1 MKNIFL
7 SKRQVDLN
15 EKQGLYLI
23 IWHQLAGI
31 QEIKREWFR
40 AVIFSMHLAGP

>member
-1 MKNIFL
+1 MKKHVL
-7 SKRQVDLN
+7 SQKVHLLN
-15 EKQGLYLI
+15 EKLRLCLI

-40 AVIFSMHLAGP
+40 ADFFSKST